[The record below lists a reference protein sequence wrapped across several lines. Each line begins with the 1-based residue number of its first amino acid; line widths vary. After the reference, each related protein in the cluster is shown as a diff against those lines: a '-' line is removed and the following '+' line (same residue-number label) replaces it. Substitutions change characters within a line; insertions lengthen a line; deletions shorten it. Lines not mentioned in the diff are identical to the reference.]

1 VSRPP
6 VSHTELSS
14 RVLAE
19 VRGVDG
25 IGRYLARHYGI
36 EVSSVSALDGPWRR
50 VHRVDRRDG
59 PPWVVRVFTEHRS
72 TERVHGDAEILRL
85 VEHHNFPAERCAHA
99 VPITSYEG
107 QTLLVTTF
115 VEGSPGATTMEHEAA
130 LGDLLGRLHTVPVTE
145 GAASRPGG
153 ALHHDPE
160 REGRPHEDIVA
171 ATAFLDDASE
181 RIDDEYRPLLQK
193 LRRLAA
199 SADGCEGLPDALL
212 HPDMVGPNVLVT
224 PNGDR
229 VAIDWTGAGTGPRLS
244 SFAFLLWGAGL
255 VPGGDD
261 AIIEAIV
268 QSYRHHVQLS
278 VEELDRLEGA
288 MLVRPLFFSAWG
300 LWRAIMKGAAPR
312 PFDTSIELS
321 KSIARGRSAQAGA
334 ARC

>member
-1 VSRPP
+1 MSQ
-6 VSHTELSS
+6 
-14 RVLAE
+14 
-19 VRGVDG
+19 
-25 IGRYLARHYGI
+25 
-36 EVSSVSALDGPWRR
+36 VSALDGPWQR

-85 VEHHNFPAERCAHA
+85 VEHHKFPAERCAHA
-99 VPITSYEG
+99 APITSYEG
-107 QTLLVTTF
+107 QTLLVTTL
-115 VEGSPGATTMEHEAA
+115 VEGSPAAVTVEHEAA
-130 LGDLLGRLHTVPVTE
+130 LADLLGRLHTIPVTE
-145 GAASRPGG
+145 GGAASRPGG
-153 ALHHDPE
+153 ALHHDPA
-160 REGRPHEDIVA
+160 REGRPHQDIVA
-171 ATAFLDDASE
+171 ATAFLDAAAE
-181 RIDDEYRPLLQK
+181 GMDDECLPLLQK

-199 SADGCEGLPDALL
+199 NADGCEGLPDALL

-224 PNGDR
+224 PHGDR

-268 QSYRHHVQLS
+268 QSYRRHVQLS

-300 LWRAIMKGAAPR
+300 LWRAVMKGVAPR
-312 PFDTSIELS
+312 PFDTSVELS
-321 KSIARGRSAQAGA
+321 SAIAAKARSAFEVA
-334 ARC
+334 